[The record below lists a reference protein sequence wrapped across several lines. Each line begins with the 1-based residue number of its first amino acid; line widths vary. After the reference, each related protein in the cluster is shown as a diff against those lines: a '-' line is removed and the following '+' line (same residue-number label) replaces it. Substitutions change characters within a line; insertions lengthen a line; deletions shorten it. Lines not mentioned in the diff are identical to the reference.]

1 MVKLTFSNN
10 KKWFVVKSKMMGENK
25 DLAAQLVQRVLNV
38 VKRYIPV
45 ISPKY
50 YSPFISIFK
59 NHEFFC
65 FCLDKFLFYALTI

>member
-1 MVKLTFSNN
+1 
-10 KKWFVVKSKMMGENK
+10 MMGKKK

-50 YSPFISIFK
+50 YSPFISKPIY
-59 NHEFFC
+59 
-65 FCLDKFLFYALTI
+65 FLFLV